1 MKSKISEKRIEGSLT
16 MVILKKLNRLDKIRS
31 KHDRDTLSKEK
42 LQVDSNRL
50 QLQNLIYEAEHL
62 KKEIQ
67 KCYQFK
73 SEDEDIELVNVEE
86 FFEKAPEN
94 ISRPTETKANEH
106 ALRLAR
112 LEWEL
117 EQRKEYSKLCKELQQ
132 GKELVANEIISKKDK
147 LDSLAPK
154 LEDLLKASRPIQEI
168 LDMKFE
174 KEWEI
179 KKLVRLLPQPLYVVY
194 SNICAYAEVADKYIT
209 CSIDGDE
216 EEARQ
221 LVIHFIFIKLF

>member
-1 MKSKISEKRIEGSLT
+1 MTIN
-16 MVILKKLNRLDKIRS
+16 VLKKLNRLDKIRS
-31 KHDRDTLSKEK
+31 RVGRDTLSKEK

-73 SEDEDIELVNVEE
+73 SEDEDIALVSVEE
-86 FFEKAPEN
+86 FYANAPES
-94 ISRPTETKANEH
+94 ISRPEETKTNEH

-117 EQRKEYSKLCKELQQ
+117 EQRKEYAKLCKEMQES
-132 GKELVANEIISKKDK
+132 KEKEASEIVLKKEK

-154 LEDLLKASRPIQEI
+154 LGDLLKATRPIQEI

-174 KEWEI
+174 KAWEI
-179 KKLVRLLPQPLYVVY
+179 KKLVRLLPQPLYIVY
-194 SNICAYAEVADKYIT
+194 FNICAYAEVADKYLT
-209 CSIDGDE
+209 CTIDGDE
-216 EEARQ
+216 DEARQ
-221 LVIHFIFIKLF
+221 LVS